1 MHETQPATIGE
12 PSGPEIKGCKG
23 EKCSGASHTLGS
35 YWAPGEEV
43 SYIFCGQFSLPISC
57 TEGHPRSGF

>member
-1 MHETQPATIGE
+1 MF
-12 PSGPEIKGCKG
+12 
-23 EKCSGASHTLGS
+23 GASHTLGS

-57 TEGHPRSGF
+57 TEGHPGRGF